1 MTFRGKK
8 ASSTKNAN
16 DSERREE
23 ATATDKNVN
32 FSQTISKKE
41 ISKLAGGAGSGAGI
55 RLS

>member
-16 DSERREE
+16 DSERRGE
-23 ATATDKNVN
+23 ATDKNVN

-41 ISKLAGGAGSGAGI
+41 ISKLAGGAESGAGI